1 MKKLVCHGDSLT
13 QGDDL
18 EKQYTW
24 PELVAST
31 LQLEVVNSGI
41 GGDTS
46 GGLLGRF
53 YPDVVQHRPDIVLI
67 LAGTNDLWWDV
78 SVNTILANI
87 FAMASQAQ
95 YHQIAP
101 LIGTPLPFY
110 MEAVAKQDFLAPLS
124 GYHCCLDK
132 LSRLVEALVAAA
144 KASDIP
150 TIDYYHLFQ
159 DAGGQVLGHLYLPDG
174 LHLNKPGHRRMATT
188 TVEVLRSVF
197 HAKASCQASKGLPT
211 ANRSP

>member
-1 MKKLVCHGDSLT
+1 MTRTKKLVCHGDSLT
-13 QGDDL
+13 QGSDL

-24 PELVAST
+24 PALVAST

-53 YPDVVQHRPDIVLI
+53 YPDVARHRPDMVLI

-87 FAMASQAQ
+87 FAMASQAR
-95 YHQIAP
+95 YHQITP
-101 LIGTPLPFY
+101 LIGTPLPLY

-124 GYHCCLDK
+124 GYQRCLDK
-132 LSRLVEALVAAA
+132 LSRLVEALLDAS

-150 TIDYYHLFQ
+150 IIDYYNLFE
-159 DAGGQVLGHLYLPDG
+159 DAAGQVLGQLYLPDG
-174 LHLNKPGHRRMATT
+174 LHPNKLGHRRMATK
-188 TVEVLRSVF
+188 TVEVLRSLF
-197 HAKASCQASKGLPT
+197 LC
-211 ANRSP
+211 